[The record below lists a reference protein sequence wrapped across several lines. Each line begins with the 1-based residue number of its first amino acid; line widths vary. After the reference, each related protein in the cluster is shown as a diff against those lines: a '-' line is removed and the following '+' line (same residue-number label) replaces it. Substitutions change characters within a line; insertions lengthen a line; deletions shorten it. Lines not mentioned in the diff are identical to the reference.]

1 MMRWLYL
8 GLLRLHPRRFRE
20 RFSEEMVDIFDS
32 EAERRRRGPLLVDA
46 LISLFRQWVLR
57 PARHEPA
64 LSATVAGPWPR
75 TPVFR
80 ILEDPLPGWSAL
92 ANGAA
97 LSLLSFSLVTF
108 ALGRGAK
115 VTQLLLGA
123 RYARPGLVALDRS
136 SVAEAELTT
145 EIKVESPAVD
155 PWDQFA
161 NSYFEMVRVL
171 GVLDADH
178 DGIISAREIVAAP
191 AALAKLDQDHDGKL
205 SSAECGFSPGGVMRV
220 HPVLAAL
227 DADYDGI
234 VSAAEIRNSP
244 AALKTLDKN
253 RDGILTLE
261 EVIPD
266 PVGHQAA
273 RTILS
278 PQ

>member
-8 GLLRLHPRRFRE
+8 CLLRLHPRAFRE

-64 LSATVAGPWPR
+64 LSTTVAGPWPS
-75 TPVFR
+75 TPVFH
-80 ILEDPLPGWSAL
+80 ILEDPLPRWSAL

-97 LSLLSFSLVTF
+97 LSLLTFSLVTF

-145 EIKVESPAVD
+145 EIKVESPAAD
-155 PWDQFA
+155 PRDQFA

-205 SSAECGFSPGGVMRV
+205 SSAECGFSPGEVMRF

-234 VSAAEIRNSP
+234 VSAGEIKNSSE
-244 AALKTLDKN
+244 ALKTLDKN

-266 PVGHQAA
+266 PVGHQ
-273 RTILS
+273 
-278 PQ
+278 